1 MPSGLRVRS
10 SCSQRY
16 AVTWAIPT
24 VQELD
29 ARIQQK
35 LVRIELAKRLGTSS
49 LGAMR
54 LITGFLPTLTEFG
67 VNVKGLF
74 FCVFGFGVSIL
85 LSAAACTTAIGGID
99 PLVIAGKRT
108 YDRATDSTVIA
119 AAGCFAGALINF
131 IYYAVVRSVLI
142 P

>member
-1 MPSGLRVRS
+1 M
-10 SCSQRY
+10 QD
-16 AVTWAIPT
+16 
-24 VQELD
+24 LD

-35 LVRIELAKRLGTSS
+35 LVRIELAKHLGTLS
-49 LGAMR
+49 LGAIL

-85 LSAAACTTAIGGID
+85 LSAASCTTAIGGID
-99 PLVIAGKRT
+99 YLVITGKPK
-108 YDRATDSTVIA
+108 YDRATDSIVMA